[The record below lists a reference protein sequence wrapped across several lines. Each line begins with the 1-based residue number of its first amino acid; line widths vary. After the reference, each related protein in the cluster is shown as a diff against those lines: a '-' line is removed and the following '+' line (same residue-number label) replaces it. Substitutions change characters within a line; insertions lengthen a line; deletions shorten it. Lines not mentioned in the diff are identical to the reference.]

1 MNLLESLRTA
11 IMALTSNKLRAALT
25 MLGIIIGV
33 GAVITL
39 SSLGKGVEAMVN
51 ENLQGLG
58 SNLVIIAPSPPEDAS
73 GPAYLTTTDA
83 EALADPFNAP
93 ALADVASAVG
103 GSLRVTHGEDSAVLS
118 VNGTN
123 PEYARVRSLEPSMGS
138 FLTAADLEDRARVA
152 VLGWTAYTDLFS
164 EGEYPV
170 GQSINVD
177 GTRFR
182 VVGVLKE
189 KGGMGALGSEDQSIY
204 VPLTT
209 AHVRLF
215 PQRTLSGEQPVST
228 IYATAVDEDQTESA
242 EQQITDLLR
251 ERHRLDP
258 DDEADFN
265 IITMKEVLDISGQ
278 ITGVMTL
285 FLGAIAGIS
294 LLVGGIGIMN
304 IMLVTVTERTRE
316 IGIRKAV
323 GATRGAILVQFL
335 IEALVLTLVGGLV
348 GITLGVTASDLLAR
362 VLEVS
367 PRVTPGMV
375 ALAAGVC
382 CVVGLSFGVYPAMRA
397 AQLRP
402 IEALRYE

>member
-11 IMALTSNKLRAALT
+11 IMALGSNKMRAALT

-39 SSLGKGVEAMVN
+39 SSLGEGVESMVN

-58 SNLVIIAPSPPEDAS
+58 SNLVIIAPRQPEDAS

-93 ALADVASAVG
+93 ALAAVASAVSG
-103 GSLRVTHGEDSAVLS
+103 NLRVTHGEESAALS

-123 PEYARVRSLEPSMGS
+123 PEYASVRNLEVAMGS
-138 FLTAADLEDRARVA
+138 FLTSRDLGDRARVA
-152 VLGWTAYTDLFS
+152 VLGWTAYTELFS

-170 GQSINVD
+170 GQTVNVD

-189 KGGMGALGSEDQSIY
+189 KGGMGALGSEDETIF

-209 AHVRLF
+209 AHARLF
-215 PQRTLSGEQPVST
+215 PHRTLSGDRPVST
-228 IYATAVDEDQTESA
+228 IYASAVDEDQTESA
-242 EQQITDLLR
+242 DQQVTDLLR

-258 DDEADFN
+258 GDEDDFS
-265 IITMKEVLDISGQ
+265 IITMKEVLDISSQ
-278 ITGVMTL
+278 ITGVMTV

-323 GATRGAILVQFL
+323 GATRGAILAQFL
-335 IEALVLTLVGGLV
+335 IEALVLTMVGGLI
-348 GITLGVTASDLLAR
+348 GITLGVTGSTLLAP
-362 VLEVS
+362 VVNVVA
-367 PRVTPGMV
+367 RVTPDMV

-382 CVVGLSFGVYPAMRA
+382 CVVGLVFGVYPAMRA